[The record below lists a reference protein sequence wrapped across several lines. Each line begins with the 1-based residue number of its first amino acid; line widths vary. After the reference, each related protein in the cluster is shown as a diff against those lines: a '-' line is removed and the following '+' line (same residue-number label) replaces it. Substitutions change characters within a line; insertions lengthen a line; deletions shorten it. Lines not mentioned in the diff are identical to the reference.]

1 MYSTKAQT
9 WLGLCFVPFPGLS
22 SSGDQVLGKHGH
34 PQLGATSYHLPSPS
48 PSISWVHSGRAISG
62 VPCVSS
68 GELISD
74 CNPPGEWQP
83 SRIPGRLCYQLLAC
97 LQIGRGCRLW
107 GRDCPFPALVA
118 LACLSPVGDGLIH
131 SWLALLSPL
140 FCEWAWQCLRLG
152 LFAG

>member
-48 PSISWVHSGRAISG
+48 RSVFWVYNQRAISG

-68 GELISD
+68 GELISGCD
-74 CNPPGEWQP
+74 PPADVDHPESQEVFV
-83 SRIPGRLCYQLLAC
+83 SNKAC
-97 LQIGRGCRLW
+97 LQFGIGCLSGATIAPFQLW
-107 GRDCPFPALVA
+107 LPSP
-118 LACLSPVGDGLIH
+118 ACLQWGMG
-131 SWLALLSPL
+131 
-140 FCEWAWQCLRLG
+140 
-152 LFAG
+152 